1 MRTLYN
7 LEYVLVDKLN
17 RAKKKYHVG
26 VYKTEEDVEKAK
38 SNVLKTIEGD
48 DNVAFNVYISENM
61 FFN

>member
-26 VYKTEEDVEKAK
+26 VFKTEEDVELAK
-38 SNVLKTIEGD
+38 SKILNNIDGD
-48 DNVAFNVYISENM
+48 DNISFNVYISENL
-61 FFN
+61 F

>member
-26 VYKTEEDVEKAK
+26 VFKSEEEVELAK
-38 SNVLKTIEGD
+38 SKILSTIESD
-48 DNVAFNVYISENM
+48 ENVSFNIFISENI
-61 FFN
+61 F

>member
-26 VYKTEEDVEKAK
+26 VYKTEEDVEHAK
-38 SNVLKTIEGD
+38 SKVLSTIQDGE
-48 DNVAFNVYISENM
+48 NITFNIYISENI
-61 FFN
+61 F